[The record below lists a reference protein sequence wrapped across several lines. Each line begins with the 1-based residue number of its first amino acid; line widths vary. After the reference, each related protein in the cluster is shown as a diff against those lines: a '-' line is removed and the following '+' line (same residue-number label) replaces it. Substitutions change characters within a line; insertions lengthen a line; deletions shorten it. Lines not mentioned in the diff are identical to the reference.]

1 MAVGI
6 TVDFYWY
13 QIGTGDFFHSFFSTI
28 AFNLE
33 GGSWGSRFPVFMKDF
48 YDGELK
54 NARITEALSELDVIT
69 EELKKLPPDKVIWD
83 IEDISKQPPW
93 GSNIS
98 TDITDLSNYFVTSDG
113 EDLITTIRDA
123 FEMGLQ
129 INEDVHIS
137 SL

>member
-1 MAVGI
+1 
-6 TVDFYWY
+6 
-13 QIGTGDFFHSFFSTI
+13 
-28 AFNLE
+28 
-33 GGSWGSRFPVFMKDF
+33 MKDF

-113 EDLITTIRDA
+113 EDLIRTIRDA

>member
-1 MAVGI
+1 
-6 TVDFYWY
+6 
-13 QIGTGDFFHSFFSTI
+13 
-28 AFNLE
+28 
-33 GGSWGSRFPVFMKDF
+33 MKDF

-69 EELKKLPPDKVIWD
+69 EGLKKLPPDKVIWD

>member
-48 YDGELK
+48 YDGK
-54 NARITEALSELDVIT
+54 M
-69 EELKKLPPDKVIWD
+69 
-83 IEDISKQPPW
+83 
-93 GSNIS
+93 
-98 TDITDLSNYFVTSDG
+98 
-113 EDLITTIRDA
+113 LI
-123 FEMGLQ
+123 GLF
-129 INEDVHIS
+129 HIYVFLM